1 MLFLSIIIM
10 LICKYSV
17 LAPLVMWFPWR
28 LLFPNYYC
36 VFLPAN
42 KFSQAVD
49 LYDQAIE
56 LNSSNAVYWANRAF
70 AHTKLEEYGSAV
82 QDATKAIEIDPKY
95 SKVSIQ
101 VLLMAYFC
109 RFLPLAKL
117 CTYRV
122 IIDEEQHILL
132 WENSRKPWKIFSRYV
147 SDGSTNQLNNMT
159 AGYCCSFVS
168 DSILDYVYF
177 FWTRRSHKTLA
188 YAETK

>member
-1 MLFLSIIIM
+1 MHFCGNELNMNGLIFHAIM
-10 LICKYSV
+10 LICKCSV
-17 LAPLVMWFPWR
+17 LCLLMSGFPGW
-28 LLFPNYYC
+28 LLFPNYYY

-49 LYDQAIE
+49 LYDQAID

-95 SKVSIQ
+95 SKVSIH
-101 VLLMAYFC
+101 VLLMPNFC
-109 RFLPLAKL
+109 RFLPFAKI

-132 WENSRKPWKIFSRYV
+132 WENSRKLWKISSRYV
-147 SDGSTNQLNNMT
+147 SDYSTNQLNYMT
-159 AGYCCSFVS
+159 AGYC
-168 DSILDYVYF
+168 
-177 FWTRRSHKTLA
+177 
-188 YAETK
+188 